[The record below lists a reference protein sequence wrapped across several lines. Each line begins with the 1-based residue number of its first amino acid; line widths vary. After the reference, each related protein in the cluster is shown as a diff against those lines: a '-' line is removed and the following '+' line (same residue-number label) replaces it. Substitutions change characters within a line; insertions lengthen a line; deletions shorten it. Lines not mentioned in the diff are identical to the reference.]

1 MKKAALAVAG
11 IVIFSGCASKQ
22 EQQTKF
28 KEYNPLMEVYEEVFY
43 DEKTENVF
51 KGGLLGG
58 SGKTLTVTFPEI
70 VSIAVKE
77 AAAQNKKIQYNCVKC
92 KDNYLK
98 IIAIPEEWNNNCGI
112 VKVKYMRREDTL
124 KEESFRVC
132 KRIGYK
138 K

>member
-1 MKKAALAVAG
+1 MKKAVLAVAG
-11 IVIFSGCASKQ
+11 LFILSGCAVNQNSQSK
-22 EQQTKF
+22 F
-28 KEYNPLMEVYEEVFY
+28 VEYNPIMEVYEEIFH
-43 DEKTENVF
+43 DNKTESVF
-51 KGGLLGG
+51 RGGLLGG
-58 SGKTLTVTFPEI
+58 SGKIITVSFPEI

-77 AAAQNKKIQYNCVKC
+77 AASMKKSVQYNCVKC

-98 IIAIPEEWNNNCGI
+98 IIAVPAEWKDNCGI